1 MIQLPVGSGQY
12 ERGPKYIYKKKK
24 KKERNNYDLQ
34 GREVHGEGQAHG
46 KERKEPC
53 RQRDGAEGND
63 PVKYAR
69 DDLKKEGKQPANPPG
84 HA

>member
-1 MIQLPVGSGQY
+1 MRCNYRSELSI
-12 ERGPKYIYKKKK
+12 RD
-24 KKERNNYDLQ
+24 NDYDLQ
-34 GREVHGEGQAHG
+34 GREVHGEGQAHR

-53 RQRDGAEGND
+53 RERNSTEGDD

-84 HA
+84 HG